1 MKMSGSGQRCAGF
14 TLMEVLV
21 ALLILGLAFGVLLP
35 SFSFGLN
42 SVDRTRFHVLA
53 LSEARSQID
62 RIGSEVPLVEGE
74 FSGTSNLGLGWA
86 IHLRRHA
93 SGPTTSETGEET
105 TVIPFEVEVTVHDAA
120 GQRLT
125 IRTLRLATP
134 G

>member
-1 MKMSGSGQRCAGF
+1 MPRSGSSRTAHQREDASRCSPTRKLTRFELTGLPVTWRSMKMSGSGQRCAGF

-62 RIGSEVPLVEGE
+62 RIGSEVP
-74 FSGTSNLGLGWA
+74 
-86 IHLRRHA
+86 
-93 SGPTTSETGEET
+93 
-105 TVIPFEVEVTVHDAA
+105 
-120 GQRLT
+120 
-125 IRTLRLATP
+125 
-134 G
+134 